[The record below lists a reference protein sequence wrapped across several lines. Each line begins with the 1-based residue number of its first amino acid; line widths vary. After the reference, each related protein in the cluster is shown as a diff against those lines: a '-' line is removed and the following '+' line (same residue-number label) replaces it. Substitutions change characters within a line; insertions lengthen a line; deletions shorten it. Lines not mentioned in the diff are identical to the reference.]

1 MEKCPE
7 TKLIKTESG
16 IGRKTGRKHDGGWVG
31 ECGVH
36 LSPQMHQDYLY
47 I

>member
-1 MEKCPE
+1 MGKFLE

-16 IGRKTGRKHDGGWVG
+16 RNRKTGKKQDGGWVG

-36 LSPQMHQDYLY
+36 LSPQMHQDYIY